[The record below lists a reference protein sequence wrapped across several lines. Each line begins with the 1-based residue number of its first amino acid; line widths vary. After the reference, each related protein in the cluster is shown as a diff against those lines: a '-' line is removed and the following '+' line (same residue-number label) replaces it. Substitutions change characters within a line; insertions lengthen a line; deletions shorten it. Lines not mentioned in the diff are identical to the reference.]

1 MNLLGVYPATA
12 RTIND
17 PAARMIEVY
26 SAHVNHEEG
35 GAWELTLTM
44 SAHDLDA
51 LDCLADQCIFAAPTP
66 EGMQPFR
73 LRYVERDGDIVTVR
87 APHIYF
93 DADGVLIYK
102 AALEKLGDQ
111 GRTIWDAID
120 VLRRQTDTGLFSPT
134 PTQNPNPDPQNPN
147 GLPWTLITDGTVT
160 TRSTFRFQLLSL
172 TEAMDMVAARWNC
185 YIKPSG
191 FGVVFTAN
199 RGSQTGYAIRYG
211 VNMTRATVS
220 YDWSTVATAIFPTG
234 ESDAYYFPPVYLRP
248 YKVYSIAHLF
258 HREYQTGITRER
270 VKEENPGKT
279 DEQIDQLL
287 RLYIEEEI
295 WDMAYEDVSAHST
308 PSVNYTIEGYVD
320 ANTQIRTG
328 DTVRCVDPRYD
339 LDLTAACIAYDYNV
353 ITETYDSIQFGDF
366 QRSLRSLRPKN

>member
-12 RTIND
+12 RTIFD

-87 APHIYF
+87 APHVYF

-102 AALEKLGDQ
+102 AVLEKLGDQ
-111 GRTIWDAID
+111 DRTIWDAID
-120 VLRRQTDTGLFSPT
+120 VLRRQTYSVYSPT
-134 PTQNPNPDPQNPN
+134 PAQNPNPDPQNPN

-172 TEAMDMVAARWNC
+172 TEAMNMVAARWNC
-185 YIKPSG
+185 YSKPSG
-191 FGVVFTAN
+191 FGVVLTAN

-234 ESDAYYFPPVYLRP
+234 ENEAYYYPPSHAIPFPEYA
-248 YKVYSIAHLF
+248 IAHLY
-258 HREYQTGITRER
+258 HREYQTGITREMVR
-270 VKEENPGKT
+270 EEYPEAT
-279 DEQIDQLL
+279 DERIESIMKTMIALEAANMADIDV
-287 RLYIEEEI
+287 
-295 WDMAYEDVSAHST
+295 DTHSK

-320 ANTQIRTG
+320 AGTQIRTG

>member
-12 RTIND
+12 RTIFD

-87 APHIYF
+87 APHVYF

-102 AALEKLGDQ
+102 AVLEKLGDQ
-111 GRTIWDAID
+111 DRTIWDAID
-120 VLRRQTDTGLFSPT
+120 VLRRQTYTVYSPT
-134 PTQNPNPDPQNPN
+134 PAQNPNPDPQNPN

-160 TRSTFRFQLLSL
+160 TRSTFRFQLFSL
-172 TEAMDMVAARWNC
+172 TEAMELVAERWSC

-191 FGVVFTAN
+191 FGVVLTGN

-234 ESDAYYFPPVYLRP
+234 ENEAYYYPPSHAIPFPQYA
-248 YKVYSIAHLF
+248 IAHLY
-258 HREYQTGITRER
+258 HREYQTGITREMVR
-270 VKEENPGKT
+270 EEYPEAT
-279 DEQIDQLL
+279 DEQIERIMRNLIAL
-287 RLYIEEEI
+287 EAAN
-295 WDMAYEDVSAHST
+295 MADIDVDTHST
-308 PSVNYTIEGYVD
+308 PSVNYTVEGYVD
-320 ANTQIRTG
+320 ANTHIRTG